1 MLAER
6 PVAVLESLLNQHISE
21 STAARDQLLALAD
34 CSLAVHVVGTGFILR
49 LDAGEQQLRIGVMGG
64 DVGDT
69 VTATISATPL
79 TLLQL
84 LRSPTVTHF
93 RASGAEL
100 GGDTET
106 VEAFAELLRLARPE
120 LEEELSH
127 LVGDVAAHGI
137 SQSAQR
143 LVGWGERSLGALT
156 MNTSE
161 FLQEEIRQLP
171 PRLEVERFNREV
183 ERLREDAD
191 RVTQRVDRLLGAISG
206 RAEWGGSD

>member
-6 PVAVLESLLNQHISE
+6 PMEVFETLLNHHIGE
-21 STAARDQLLALAD
+21 STAAQDRLLSLAGR
-34 CSLAVHVVGTGFILR
+34 SLAVRVMGTELTVR
-49 LDAGEQQLRIGVMGG
+49 LDAEEQHLRLGVMSG
-64 DVGDT
+64 DAREA
-69 VTATISATPL
+69 TAMISATPL
-79 TLLQL
+79 TLLRL
-84 LRSPTVTHF
+84 VRSSTVTDF

-100 GGDTET
+100 DGDTET

-127 LVGDVAAHGI
+127 LVGDVVAHEI
-137 SQSAQR
+137 SQSARR
-143 LVGWGERSLGALT
+143 LAGWGARAVDALT

-191 RVTQRVDRLLGAISG
+191 RAAQRVDRLLGAIGG
-206 RAEWGGSD
+206 RAQWGGSD

>member
-6 PVAVLESLLNQHISE
+6 PVAVLESLLNHHISE
-21 STAARDQLLALAD
+21 STAARDQLLALAGR
-34 CSLAVHVVGTGFILR
+34 SLAVHVVGTGLILR
-49 LDAGEQQLRIGVMGG
+49 LDAGEEQLRIGVMGG
-64 DVGDT
+64 EVGET
-69 VTATISATPL
+69 VTASISATPL

-84 LRSPTVTHF
+84 LRSSTVTNYS
-93 RASGAEL
+93 ASGAEL

-106 VEAFAELLRLARPE
+106 AEVFAELLRLARPE

-127 LVGDVAAHGI
+127 LVGDVAAHGS

-143 LVGWGERSLGALT
+143 LVGWGERSLDAFT

-191 RVTQRVDRLLGAISG
+191 RVAQRVDRLLGAISG
-206 RAEWGGSD
+206 RTEWRGSD